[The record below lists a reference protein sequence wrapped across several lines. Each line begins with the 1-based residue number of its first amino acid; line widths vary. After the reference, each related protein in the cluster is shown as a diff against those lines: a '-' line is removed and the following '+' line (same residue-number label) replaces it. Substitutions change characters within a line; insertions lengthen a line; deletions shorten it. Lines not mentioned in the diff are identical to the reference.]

1 MSVIV
6 RGRSG
11 YGRKLLA
18 GILLIGAA
26 VCILL
31 NQLKVEIP
39 FLKDLEVLTKLSGW
53 EIVAI
58 VVCAILFIGGITDLE
73 PWQIVFPAGIVYC
86 IIDEP
91 LGLPII
97 EFWPMMLIAFIL
109 TIGLGMLIPEY
120 DFVSYSHG
128 RRKHIKVMDEDE
140 AKEVAKEAKEA
151 AKDAKEAAKE
161 AKETAKEAVRAG
173 KVMDVDYR
181 EVENGNLNDND
192 SSSGE

>member
-26 VCILL
+26 VCMLL
-31 NQLKVEIP
+31 AQLKVDVP
-39 FLKDLEVLTKLSGW
+39 FFKDLEVLTKLSGW
-53 EIVAI
+53 EMVAVIVC
-58 VVCAILFIGGITDLE
+58 VLLFIGGIADLE
-73 PWQIVFPAGIVYC
+73 QWQIVFPAGIVYC

-91 LGLPII
+91 LGLPVI

-120 DFVSYSHG
+120 DFISYNHG

-151 AKDAKEAAKE
+151 AKEAKDAVREVKEAIKE
-161 AKETAKEAVRAG
+161 G
-173 KVMDVDYR
+173 KVSDADYR
-181 EVENGNLNDND
+181 EVDDEQDAN
-192 SSSGE
+192 E

>member
-6 RGRSG
+6 RRNSG
-11 YGRKLLA
+11 YGRKFLA

-31 NQLKVEIP
+31 AQLKVNVP
-39 FLKDLEVLTKLSGW
+39 FLNELEALTQLSGW
-53 EIVAI
+53 EMVAI
-58 VVCAILFIGGITDLE
+58 VVCVLLFIGGIADLE

-109 TIGLGMLIPEY
+109 TVGLGMVFPEY
-120 DFVSYSHG
+120 SFVSYNKS
-128 RRKHIKVMDEDE
+128 KHIDREDAKDIAKE
-140 AKEVAKEAKEA
+140 AKAAAKEAKEA
-151 AKDAKEAAKE
+151 AKAAKE
-161 AKETAKEAVRAG
+161 AVKTG
-173 KVMDVDYR
+173 NVMDVDYK
-181 EVENGNLNDND
+181 EVDNEHE
-192 SSSGE
+192 SNE